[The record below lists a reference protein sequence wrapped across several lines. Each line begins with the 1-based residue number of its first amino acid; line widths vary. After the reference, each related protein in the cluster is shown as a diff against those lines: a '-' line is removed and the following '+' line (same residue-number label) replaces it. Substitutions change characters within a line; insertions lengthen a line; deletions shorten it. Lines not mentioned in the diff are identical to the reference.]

1 MIANKYMKEVINKII
16 LIIIVKFNVQN
27 VNNQIFYQKIY
38 RTILINNVKKGKLV
52 ARIVNK
58 NFKEKS

>member
-38 RTILINNVKKGKLV
+38 RTILINNVKKVKLV